1 MTLIILSDIITPK
14 FGGITL
20 QEKDNLIKQIN
31 KLIFGKV
38 LEISVVIGLVSLSI
52 PAWSAFAAKIDDVDI
67 IKKEDCKLKYN
78 EKRDNE
84 VDYLTIDNNYAFNKN
99 YKIYLETTKNID
111 LSTKIIINNR
121 SYILNDF
128 YQSEEENTIKFTL
141 IDKNVVASTD
151 AYNIIVKADEYNYI
165 FEEINNF

>member
-1 MTLIILSDIITPK
+1 MFI
-14 FGGITL
+14 
-20 QEKDNLIKQIN
+20 
-31 KLIFGKV
+31 
-38 LEISVVIGLVSLSI
+38 
-52 PAWSAFAAKIDDVDI
+52 
-67 IKKEDCKLKYN
+67 YN
-78 EKRDNE
+78 EKRENE